1 MFELAFLLPCVLN
14 ELILSPFCFF
24 ADTYF
29 AARPAKDQYRHR
41 RNIPYEAFF
50 SCDPRLYPAAEDL
63 AQRQPANRCQT
74 VYSKFPIPVTLL
86 VDRYSTPLTF
96 AVVAAVVSLLLIGL
110 VVTFYCKYCSGPLPG
125 EELPGKKKDLELQQV
140 NFEKAGKGVGK
151 KKKKKRTPKTPRDN
165 NKETLL
171 AFRQQQ
177 QHRRSPNKK
186 PKDGQ
191 VDVDEEEGQ
200 GEESGEGTSSGTP
213 STSEAFTEKKTDNN
227 TDTTT
232 TTTSSNKKPQP
243 PVVTVPKRTMSEV
256 L

>member
-1 MFELAFLLPCVLN
+1 M
-14 ELILSPFCFF
+14 
-24 ADTYF
+24 
-29 AARPAKDQYRHR
+29 
-41 RNIPYEAFF
+41 
-50 SCDPRLYPAAEDL
+50 
-63 AQRQPANRCQT
+63 
-74 VYSKFPIPVTLL
+74 YSKFPIPVTLL

-125 EELPGKKKDLELQQV
+125 EEGGGPPLLKKDLEQQ
-140 NFEKAGKGVGK
+140 NFEKGKGVG

-171 AFRQQQ
+171 AFRQ
-177 QHRRSPNKK
+177 HRRSPNKK

-191 VDVDEEEGQ
+191 VEVEEEGQ

-232 TTTSSNKKPQP
+232 TTTTSSNKKPQP

>member
-1 MFELAFLLPCVLN
+1 M
-14 ELILSPFCFF
+14 

-96 AVVAAVVSLLLIGL
+96 AVVAVVVSLLLIGL

-125 EELPGKKKDLELQQV
+125 EELQLGKKKDLEQQQV
-140 NFEKAGKGVGK
+140 NFEKDKAGKGVGK

-165 NKETLL
+165 NKETLV
-171 AFRQQQ
+171 AFRQQQQ

-191 VDVDEEEGQ
+191 VDVEEEEGQ
-200 GEESGEGTSSGTP
+200 GEESGEGTASGTP
-213 STSEAFTEKKTDNN
+213 STSEAFTEKKTDTTN
-227 TDTTT
+227 TS
-232 TTTSSNKKPQP
+232 TSSNKKPQP